1 MQHPPSVVNKKRD
14 KGDSPNVTKGTVP
27 IVTFS
32 RENVTSGTVPVVT
45 PLPAFAGTTC
55 HALPHRW
62 HGAYF
67 TTILIVTFCVFLL
80 WFVSPLE
87 VTATVRV

>member
-55 HALPHRW
+55 HAPPHC
-62 HGAYF
+62 
-67 TTILIVTFCVFLL
+67 VTVLT
-80 WFVSPLE
+80 SPQS
-87 VTATVRV
+87 